1 MPYKFYCRLLQGGIA
16 IPYLATFTYHQ
27 LIYQKKFIFSGN
39 IIGGKR
45 HMKVVKAM
53 NIIGPI
59 SSVII
64 VIIVM
69 VAPLAT
75 KGRR

>member
-1 MPYKFYCRLLQGGIA
+1 MIKLEFLIKHERINVLN
-16 IPYLATFTYHQ
+16 FTASVSVFTKK
-27 LIYQKKFIFSGN
+27 IYFLGN

>member
-1 MPYKFYCRLLQGGIA
+1 
-16 IPYLATFTYHQ
+16 
-27 LIYQKKFIFSGN
+27 
-39 IIGGKR
+39 
-45 HMKVVKAM
+45 MKVVKAM